1 VFVRLGWKSLL
12 RTNTLANYK
21 ITDKESFM
29 TLGPSQG
36 QVPVVNHVTGEAVEE
51 LDAGLGHDPLV
62 VKDGQT
68 EVGVAPQRQ
77 HFI

>member
-1 VFVRLGWKSLL
+1 
-12 RTNTLANYK
+12 
-21 ITDKESFM
+21 M

-62 VKDGQT
+62 VEDGQT

-77 HFI
+77 HFK